1 MILTFLLN
9 LFYAFAAFI
18 VNILPT
24 GSLPSGFNT
33 ALVYFWGVMNTFSYV
48 LPLDTILQAT
58 LLVLIFDGVIILWHF
73 INWVIRKIPGMQ

>member
-1 MILTFLLN
+1 MITTFLLN
-9 LFYAFAAFI
+9 ILFSFVSFI
-18 VNILPT
+18 VDFLPV
-24 GSLPSGFNT
+24 GDLPSGFNT